1 MWVPVFFAAGIG
13 VYFALPSEPPLWT
26 AAAPFA
32 LLPLLWL
39 FRRRPVVRGV
49 VLLLLLATAGF
60 ADVQLKSFCLS
71 RKAPPAEDGKLYL
84 RGRIDRLDTNYRGR
98 PRIVLGE
105 MYDFEDNPV
114 AGRYRLSMIHR
125 DPGLE
130 VGDCVE
136 MVAAVSPPFPPS
148 LADGYQFDRRLFF
161 DGITGTGYIPSE
173 VLPVKCPD
181 SSPRLADRA
190 AALRRSIVERIYNI
204 LPPDEAAVAVAIV
217 AGDQTKISR
226 PLIDA
231 YRNSGL
237 AHFLSISGLHMS
249 MLAGLMFF
257 LVRMVMALIPPLSL
271 RYNSKKVA
279 AVLAIFIGAVYLV
292 ISGAAI
298 PAQRAFIMTL
308 VVLLAVLFERQAISV
323 RTLTWAA
330 LIVLVVTPEALVGAS
345 FQMSFAAV
353 FALVAF
359 YEKYAGRLN
368 RFLSGEEVSLPA
380 KIGRGLFAY
389 FAGTVIADL
398 VASVAT
404 LPFGIYH
411 FNQLDY
417 YSSLTNLLTVWVA
430 SLPHATGGAVSMP
443 VWALVLISLGGLW
456 LCLWRGS
463 WRIWGTAAVV
473 VGMLAMAAVDKPDI
487 IVDRQG
493 KTMVV
498 LNRRN
503 GKYFFLPGASRW
515 NKQNWLSKY
524 AAEEEKNRRD
534 IYNPLYPGR
543 VEPVPGRGVLVDGRF
558 FDRNETLG
566 AGFYERDGHLRME
579 TVRGYIGRRPWN
591 R

>member
-1 MWVPVFFAAGIG
+1 MPVFFAAGIG

-173 VLPVKCPD
+173 VLPVKCPA

-279 AVLAIFIGAVYLV
+279 AVLAIFIGAV
-292 ISGAAI
+292 
-298 PAQRAFIMTL
+298 
-308 VVLLAVLFERQAISV
+308 
-323 RTLTWAA
+323 
-330 LIVLVVTPEALVGAS
+330 
-345 FQMSFAAV
+345 
-353 FALVAF
+353 
-359 YEKYAGRLN
+359 
-368 RFLSGEEVSLPA
+368 
-380 KIGRGLFAY
+380 
-389 FAGTVIADL
+389 IADL

-417 YSSLTNLLTVWVA
+417 YSSLTNLLSGPLIGFVIMPFVLVSLLAMPFGLEWLPLKIVGFGLSLTNRLTVWVA

>member
-1 MWVPVFFAAGIG
+1 MPKIVFM
-13 VYFALPSEPPLWT
+13 
-26 AAAPFA
+26 
-32 LLPLLWL
+32 LLLC
-39 FRRRPVVRGV
+39 
-49 VLLLLLATAGF
+49 LLLAGCEAVGRGI
-60 ADVQLKSFCLS
+60 AAELLDESRSVEKS
-71 RKAPPAEDGKLYL
+71 
-84 RGRIDRLDTNYRGR
+84 GRCVVTGYRVPGTESHLH
-98 PRIVLGE
+98 PGE
-105 MYDFEDNPV
+105 TV
-114 AGRYRLSMIHR
+114 KILMIHGIGTHSPGYSLLLQENLAKNLGLNVMSR
-125 DPGLE
+125 TGRNIGLRSPEDPQTALGNLRVTFLTDE
-130 VGDCVE
+130 KGE
-136 MVAAVSPPFPPS
+136 K
-148 LADGYQFDRRLFF
+148 RILFYERTWSE
-161 DGITGTGYIPSE
+161 IT
-173 VLPVKCPD
+173 
-181 SSPRLADRA
+181 
-190 AALRRSIVERIYNI
+190 
-204 LPPDEAAVAVAIV
+204 
-217 AGDQTKISR
+217 R
-226 PLIDA
+226 PQ
-231 YRNSGL
+231 
-237 AHFLSISGLHMS
+237 
-249 MLAGLMFF
+249 
-257 LVRMVMALIPPLSL
+257 
-271 RYNSKKVA
+271 KE
-279 AVLAIFIGAVYLV
+279 
-292 ISGAAI
+292 
-298 PAQRAFIMTL
+298 
-308 VVLLAVLFERQAISV
+308 LLAYDYSSL
-323 RTLTWAA
+323 
-330 LIVLVVTPEALVGAS
+330 
-345 FQMSFAAV
+345 
-353 FALVAF
+353 
-359 YEKYAGRLN
+359 YAGRLN

-417 YSSLTNLLTVWVA
+417 YSSLTNLLSGPLIGFVIMPFVLVFLLAMPFGLEWLPLKIVGFGLSLTNRLTVWVA

>member
-368 RFLSGEEVSLPA
+368 RFLSGEEVSLPL
-380 KIGRGLFAY
+380 KIVGFGL
-389 FAGTVIADL
+389 
-398 VASVAT
+398 
-404 LPFGIYH
+404 
-411 FNQLDY
+411 
-417 YSSLTNLLTVWVA
+417 SLTNRLTVWVA

>member
-1 MWVPVFFAAGIG
+1 MPVFFAAGIG

-173 VLPVKCPD
+173 VLPVKCPA

-411 FNQLDY
+411 FNQLVLQQSDQPAVRSADRIRNY
-417 YSSLTNLLTVWVA
+417 ALCAGVSFGHAFRSGMAAAQNRRLRPVA
-430 SLPHATGGAVSMP
+430 YQPADG
-443 VWALVLISLGGLW
+443 LGGF
-456 LCLWRGS
+456 
-463 WRIWGTAAVV
+463 AASCDRRRRFDAGLG
-473 VGMLAMAAVDKPDI
+473 VGAD
-487 IVDRQG
+487 Q
-493 KTMVV
+493 
-498 LNRRN
+498 
-503 GKYFFLPGASRW
+503 S
-515 NKQNWLSKY
+515 
-524 AAEEEKNRRD
+524 
-534 IYNPLYPGR
+534 
-543 VEPVPGRGVLVDGRF
+543 
-558 FDRNETLG
+558 
-566 AGFYERDGHLRME
+566 
-579 TVRGYIGRRPWN
+579 RRPLALPVARKLADMGN
-591 R
+591 GGRCCRHACHGGGG